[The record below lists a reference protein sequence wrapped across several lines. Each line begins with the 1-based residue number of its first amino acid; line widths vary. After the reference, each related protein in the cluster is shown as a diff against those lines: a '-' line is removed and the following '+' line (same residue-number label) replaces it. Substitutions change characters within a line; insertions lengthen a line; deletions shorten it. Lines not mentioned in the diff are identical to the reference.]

1 MLYVNK
7 ETGELLTYNQMLKQ
21 FEEEY
26 DGNDKLIVLVM
37 TNTMKRCNN
46 G

>member
-26 DGNDKLIVLVM
+26 DGNDP
-37 TNTMKRCNN
+37 TNCV
-46 G
+46 GYDEYYEEVQ

>member
-1 MLYVNK
+1 MLYINK

-26 DGNDKLIVLVM
+26 DGNDQ
-37 TNTMKRCNN
+37 TNCIDYDEYYEEVQ
-46 G
+46 